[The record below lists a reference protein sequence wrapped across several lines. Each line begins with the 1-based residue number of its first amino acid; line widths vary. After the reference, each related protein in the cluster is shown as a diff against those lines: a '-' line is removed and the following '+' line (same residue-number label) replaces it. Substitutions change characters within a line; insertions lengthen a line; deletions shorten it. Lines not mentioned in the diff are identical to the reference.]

1 MNRVLT
7 SMGMGIVLTRC
18 ECNNAVFEAIDGT
31 MTQSEKQSETKLME
45 MGKAAQDALDRLI
58 EQHPEL
64 KDTQEEIQ
72 DRLANAG
79 TPDNR
84 LAVLGIMIESK
95 LQELQEQLSHLMVQK
110 NQPPEP

>member
-1 MNRVLT
+1 MAQT
-7 SMGMGIVLTRC
+7 D
-18 ECNNAVFEAIDGT
+18 E
-31 MTQSEKQSETKLME
+31 QSKAELME
-45 MGKAAQDALDRLI
+45 IGRAALDALDRLI

-64 KDTQEEIQ
+64 KETQEAIR

-95 LQELQEQLSHLMVQK
+95 LQELQQQLSDLADREK
-110 NQPPEP
+110 EAPES